1 MAQWGPSTLAWGRD
15 SVVTLPCHPSQGWG
29 HTHKAH
35 LAVTLPTGITAL
47 TGAATQIALALYTGD
62 TRH

>member
-1 MAQWGPSTLAWGRD
+1 MMTL
-15 SVVTLPCHPSQGWG
+15 LCHPSQGWG

-35 LAVTLPTGITAL
+35 LAVTLPAGIAAL
-47 TGAATQIALALYTGD
+47 TGAATWVTLALCTGD